1 MFAGDV
7 LATDVLAAA
16 AAAVGGGGGGG
27 SCGGH
32 VFLLA
37 LPRMSSINVI
47 QQLTKGDFRLLLTGN
62 RLNFTIFLV
71 DNYRELRTIRG
82 HLMSRNRLSGP
93 ADYSIVAREWNGHA
107 IVLAYGRRALGC
119 WPVASRCWHGTDIRT
134 DKVHKT

>member
-1 MFAGDV
+1 LSAGDV

-16 AAAVGGGGGGG
+16 AAAVGGGGG

-71 DNYRELRTIRG
+71 DN
-82 HLMSRNRLSGP
+82 
-93 ADYSIVAREWNGHA
+93 
-107 IVLAYGRRALGC
+107 
-119 WPVASRCWHGTDIRT
+119 
-134 DKVHKT
+134 